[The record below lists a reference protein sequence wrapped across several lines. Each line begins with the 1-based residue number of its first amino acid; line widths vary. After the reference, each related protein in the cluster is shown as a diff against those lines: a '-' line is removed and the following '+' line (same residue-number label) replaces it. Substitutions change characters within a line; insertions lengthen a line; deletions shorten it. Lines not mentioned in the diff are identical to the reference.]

1 MSTTLLQLS
10 EDELLTLR
18 ELQESLCPTSK
29 GDASDSDDS
38 GADRFATYDNS
49 DEDISGD
56 DSPESSG
63 SGDSP
68 AITVDFEPTDPD
80 YQDTTD
86 SECDDTEEY
95 YSAEEY

>member
-18 ELQESLCPTSK
+18 ELQESLCPTNK

-49 DEDISGD
+49 DEDNSGD
-56 DSPESSG
+56 DCTESSG
-63 SGDSP
+63 SSNSP
-68 AITVDFEPTDPD
+68 ATTVEFEPTDSD

-86 SECDDTEEY
+86 SEYDSTEEY